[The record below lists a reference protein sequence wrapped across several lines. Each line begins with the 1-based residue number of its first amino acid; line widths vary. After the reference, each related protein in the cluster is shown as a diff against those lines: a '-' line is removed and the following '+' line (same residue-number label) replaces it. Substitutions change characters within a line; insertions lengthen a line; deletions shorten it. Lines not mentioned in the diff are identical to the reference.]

1 MKILDESGNPIT
13 VTPDFS
19 TGRYLQNSDGNLVF
33 TKYTDAELIEIKK
46 QEEADPITQ
55 LQLAMTDIYEMIER
69 EDNETNLC
77 KFN

>member
-55 LQLAMTDIYEMIER
+55 LQFELKKVQKAL
-69 EDNETNLC
+69 ED
-77 KFN
+77 KS

>member
-33 TKYTDAELIEIKK
+33 TKYTDAELAEIKEK
-46 QEEADPITQ
+46 EESDPEYRISSLETLV
-55 LQLAMTDIYEMIER
+55 LQLGGVI
-69 EDNETNLC
+69 
-77 KFN
+77 

>member
-33 TKYTDAELIEIKK
+33 TKYTDAELAEIKK
-46 QEEADPITQ
+46 QEESDPIIQ
-55 LQLAMTDIYEMIER
+55 LQFELKKVQKAL
-69 EDNETNLC
+69 ED
-77 KFN
+77 KS